1 MYNTCAQLNQEILS
15 NKIYLSW
22 FKSKNRDLEEEFS
35 KIENNIIQQNREK
48 NVK

>member
-1 MYNTCAQLNQEILS
+1 MYNNCAQSNQEILS

-35 KIENNIIQQNREK
+35 KIENSIIQQNKEK
-48 NVK
+48 NVM